1 MIRFCILV
9 AAALVV
15 VAPAPAAA
23 QLPEVGVLLV
33 NPRSNLKSLADFVAW
48 AKSSKKPLAYSSS
61 ESDLQRIAQT
71 LVKNLGIKAVHVPYR
86 VPTQGILDLIGG
98 HIDFSLVDADD
109 ALGQIQGGLV
119 IPLAVARKQRFPRLP
134 DVPTFAEAGYLE
146 LISRGPVN
154 SSWPLLTHAR
164 H

>member
-1 MIRFCILV
+1 MIRLCILF
-9 AAALVV
+9 AAAVIAI
-15 VAPAPAAA
+15 APAPAAA
-23 QLPEVGVLLV
+23 QMPEIGVLLV
-33 NPRSNLKSLADFVAW
+33 NPRSNIKSLADFVAW
-48 AKSSKKPLAYSSS
+48 TRRSKKPLAYSSS
-61 ESDLQRIAQT
+61 ESELQRIAQT
-71 LVKNLGIKAVHVPYR
+71 LVKNLGIKAVLVPYP

-119 IPLAVARKQRFPRLP
+119 TPLAVAHKRRFSRLP
-134 DVPTFAEAGYLE
+134 DVPTFAEAGYPE

-154 SSWPLLTHAR
+154 SSRALLAHAR